1 VDLLFVDDNPTN
13 LKVYTTIA
21 ARELET
27 MTRLMRA
34 MEYRDNERAAGT
46 HFDPMVVEAFFC
58 CESEILQIMQ
68 RFADAAVA
76 A

>member
-1 VDLLFVDDNPTN
+1 
-13 LKVYTTIA
+13 
-21 ARELET
+21 
-27 MTRLMRA
+27 MRA

-58 CESEILQIMQ
+58 CKSEILQIMQ